1 MPRNLFD
8 YTDILAPPPA
18 QDPDDAFEDVSTQ
31 QPTYAQILMNEAG
44 HEEIV
49 QQTIQTGLNLE
60 TVEEYIIHHMMGNPT
75 SDRTIQQMIG
85 FLKLKFEV
93 SQRASRDALTEFEV
107 QQLTS
112 ILGLP
117 QGFPLPAHFPEHTP
131 PGGP

>member
-1 MPRNLFD
+1 MTRNLFD
-8 YTDILAPPPA
+8 YAGFQPPQPPETDGEEF
-18 QDPDDAFEDVSTQ
+18 QDDPMQS
-31 QPTYAQILMNEAG
+31 TYAQILMNEAG

-49 QQTIQTGLNLE
+49 QQTIQNGLNLE

-107 QQLTS
+107 TQLRD

-117 QGFPLPAHFPEHTP
+117 AGFPLPSHFPEHT
-131 PGGP
+131 GGDP